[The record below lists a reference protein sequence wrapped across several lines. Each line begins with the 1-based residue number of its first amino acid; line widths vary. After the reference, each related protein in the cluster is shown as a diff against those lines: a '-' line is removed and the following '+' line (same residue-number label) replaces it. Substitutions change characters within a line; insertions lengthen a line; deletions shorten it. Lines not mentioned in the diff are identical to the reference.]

1 MSEEIDK
8 VEKIKKHSIF
18 SFVFLSI
25 ITLGMYYY
33 FWLFSNYSK
42 FNDLVPYSKNKI
54 GLGMLVTLFILW
66 LLSLICIL
74 YMPQNMNSS
83 YFNSIYDA
91 IRTLSYLFTIIISLK
106 SLRLVE
112 LYAKEKYNINLQ
124 YSIVLSAIFG
134 LLYVVFSL
142 NNYKEDIQLN

>member
-8 VEKIKKHSIF
+8 VDKIKKHSIF
-18 SFVFLSI
+18 SFVFLTI
-25 ITLGMYYY
+25 ITLGLYYY
-33 FWLFSNYSK
+33 YWLFSNYSK
-42 FNDLVPYSKNKI
+42 LNDLVPDSRNKI

-66 LLSLICIL
+66 LLSLVCVFS
-74 YMPQNMNSS
+74 MPQNEHSS

-91 IRTLSYLFTIIISLK
+91 LRTLSYLFSTIISLK

-124 YSIVLSAIFG
+124 YSIVLCVIFG

-142 NNYKEDIQLN
+142 KNYKEDIQLN

>member
-8 VEKIKKHSIF
+8 VDKIKKHSIF
-18 SFVFLSI
+18 SFVFLTM
-25 ITLGMYYY
+25 ITLGLYYY
-33 FWLFSNYSK
+33 YWLFSNYSK
-42 FNDLVPYSKNKI
+42 LNDLVPDSRNKI

-66 LLSLICIL
+66 LLSLICVFS
-74 YMPQNMNSS
+74 MPQNVHSS

-91 IRTLSYLFTIIISLK
+91 LRTLSYLFSTIISLK

-124 YSIVLSAIFG
+124 YSIVLCVIFG

-142 NNYKEDIQLN
+142 KNYKEDIQLN

>member
-1 MSEEIDK
+1 M
-8 VEKIKKHSIF
+8 
-18 SFVFLSI
+18 SI
-25 ITLGMYYY
+25 ITLGLYYY

-42 FNDLVPYSKNKI
+42 FNDLVPDSKNKI

-66 LLSLICIL
+66 LSSLICIL

-91 IRTLSYLFTIIISLK
+91 IRTLSYFFTIIISLK

-124 YSIVLSAIFG
+124 YSIVLSVIFG